1 MGIESQKLDIIERLM
16 NVRKEAVIT
25 KYEQLLTEA
34 QLFTRTDESVK
45 AIENGQTI
53 TLENFS
59 KGNKEWLKSKSI
71 R

>member
-1 MGIESQKLDIIERLM
+1 M

-34 QLFTRTDESVK
+34 QLFTRTDESVT